1 MKIAD
6 ISFNRISSPN
16 MTPHCLLDMFSLG
29 EQNACTFVI
38 LYKVLCI
45 TDDALSGG
53 TTEKYVIMPDFFQ

>member
-1 MKIAD
+1 
-6 ISFNRISSPN
+6 

-29 EQNACTFVI
+29 EQNACTFVL